1 MRNHPT
7 TTRILHIGAP
17 MKDCSNKRS
26 TRKNGLSVLRVQIY
40 DVFVGRFVN
49 FFILVAAK
57 QPLVTLPFW

>member
-1 MRNHPT
+1 MRYVEVFELYLMRTLTNLEFY
-7 TTRILHIGAP
+7 IIGTP

-49 FFILVAAK
+49 
-57 QPLVTLPFW
+57 PM